1 MANTPVI
8 TNPNVL
14 RGIIDGLGGR
24 CVPAPTF
31 QFDLPLSQVREIIPK
46 ISDSTGL
53 GVRKISETIG
63 EHPTR
68 LGDAQTIARLELYR
82 K

>member
-1 MANTPVI
+1 MTDRPIVTNTHALANIVHS
-8 TNPNVL
+8 
-14 RGIIDGLGGR
+14 LGGSV
-24 CVPAPTF
+24 VPGQTF
-31 QFDLPLSQVREIIPK
+31 QFDLPLSQVREIVPK

-68 LGDAQTIARLELYR
+68 IGDAQTIARLELYR